1 MAEHHLTYKSCSAIA
16 VIRKKRA
23 CNNLLNIFCNAST
36 LANYVVWNVIQD
48 EIPNLSKKFR
58 DIRNKYKNKV
68 MGSHGQ
74 RKRWKICVSMTNDY
88 LGDVIGEAYSRIHF
102 DKERKALVGKTNL

>member
-1 MAEHHLTYKSCSAIA
+1 
-16 VIRKKRA
+16 
-23 CNNLLNIFCNAST
+23 
-36 LANYVVWNVIQD
+36 
-48 EIPNLSKKFR
+48 
-58 DIRNKYKNKV
+58 

-102 DKERKALVGKTNL
+102 DKERKALVRKTNLLAFNRCLIFIEKLNKKVKENTS

>member
-1 MAEHHLTYKSCSAIA
+1 M
-16 VIRKKRA
+16 RK
-23 CNNLLNIFCNAST
+23 NNLIYFFNFRVLS
-36 LANYVVWNVIQD
+36 NYVVWNVIQD

-58 DIRNKYKNKV
+58 DIRNNYKNKV

-88 LGDVIGEAYSRIHF
+88 LGDVIGETYSRKHF
-102 DKERKALVGKTNL
+102 DKEKKTLVRGLAIPRLHSS